1 MEGVQV
7 DTPDTTSNWTP
18 LLRAA
23 SVGGNRDVA
32 EILLKYK
39 ADPNKL
45 DKDKKRCFRE
55 MFLCLFLYFR
65 RYDIFFLKPAD
76 DRCNKW

>member
-45 DKDKKRCFRE
+45 DKDKKR
-55 MFLCLFLYFR
+55 YFR
-65 RYDIFFLKPAD
+65 GIH
-76 DRCNKW
+76 